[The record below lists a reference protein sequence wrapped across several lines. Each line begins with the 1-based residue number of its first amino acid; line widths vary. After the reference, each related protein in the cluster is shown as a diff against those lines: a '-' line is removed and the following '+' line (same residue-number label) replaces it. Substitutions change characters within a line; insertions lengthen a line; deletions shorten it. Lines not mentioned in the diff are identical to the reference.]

1 MDINNIV
8 EQCLSKIG
16 KKMFQDSMKSKSA
29 ISSTKND
36 LTALINT
43 LKRNVCIY
51 HVFNME
57 KINAVVKKVA
67 FFNILFT
74 LVPEL
79 FLHSLC

>member
-16 KKMFQDSMKSKSA
+16 TKMFQDSIRSKSA

-43 LKRNVCIY
+43 LKRNVCTY

-57 KINAVVKKVA
+57 KINALIKKVA
-67 FFNILFT
+67 CFNILFT
-74 LVPEL
+74 FIPEL